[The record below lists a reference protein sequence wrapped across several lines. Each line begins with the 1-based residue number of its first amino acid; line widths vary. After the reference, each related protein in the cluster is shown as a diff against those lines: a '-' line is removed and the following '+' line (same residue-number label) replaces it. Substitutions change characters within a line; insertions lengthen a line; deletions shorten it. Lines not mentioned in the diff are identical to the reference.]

1 MKYLVVAVLLAMG
14 AGGCA
19 SSGAPGSGKDGGG
32 GLSICPDHPDQC
44 GGKCCGAKC
53 VDTSADPFNCGDCN
67 TPCGEGLL
75 CQGGHCGCLPTGA
88 MCGTGQSCCNGVG
101 CKSLMTDA
109 NNCGGC
115 GKSCGSGGTC
125 KNGQC
130 SCGNMTCGAAETCC
144 NGTCST
150 NCATDMG
157 MAVDMSTNSGLCQCS
172 DHCALDL
179 IGWCVGTD
187 CCYVDGLGG
196 SCAIGPCQIN
206 QTP

>member
-1 MKYLVVAVLLAMG
+1 MNEKRR
-14 AGGCA
+14 
-19 SSGAPGSGKDGGG
+19 
-32 GLSICPDHPDQC
+32 
-44 GGKCCGAKC
+44 
-53 VDTSADPFNCGDCN
+53 
-67 TPCGEGLL
+67 
-75 CQGGHCGCLPTGA
+75 
-88 MCGTGQSCCNGVG
+88 CCNGVG

-157 MAVDMSTNSGLCQCS
+157 MPVDMSTNSGLCQCS

-196 SCAIGPCQIN
+196 ACAIGPCQIN